1 MEITEKVAYLKGL
14 AEGMELD
21 TEKKEGKLL
30 AAIIDVL
37 DDIALEIADMKAD
50 QEELYDG
57 LDAVSDDL
65 EDVEDAVF
73 GEDDEDE
80 EDVYEYEEPE
90 EDEDCYATTCP
101 TCEET
106 IYFDES
112 VLEDGEVICPNC
124 GEKLEFDLN
133 GLEDE
138 DRAPGRGII
147 PICEHRSPVHST
159 GLLFAFSAA
168 HSTVTANR
176 QQVPPPSTVSTVSDR
191 DVLFRAAAVPEC
203 TAHSAGSIRSGRRRP
218 SSSPQHLRADAFG
231 ITHLIEAPG
240 LENLGKKALRVPVF
254 PVLGVQV
261 AAARP
266 ELRRSGQAGRSPAHT
281 GRLSLCNPCL
291 FLLNLSVILSGG
303 FLRNTDPAGK
313 VRGQEG
319 LLGLPH
325 PGVQAERRGQGLP
338 PADRCTA
345 AWRGSGTRVRPP
357 AVPRCRSTRQKRRNR
372 RHRAGAGRV
381 RLQLLDDKGLRPIQ
395 VILCQDLPVHGIAQ
409 QVRQGLHG
417 EAVLV
422 RHIDPGSLR
431 AMPL

>member
-57 LDAVSDDL
+57 LD
-65 EDVEDAVF
+65 DVEDAVF

-138 DRAPGRGII
+138 DK
-147 PICEHRSPVHST
+147 
-159 GLLFAFSAA
+159 
-168 HSTVTANR
+168 
-176 QQVPPPSTVSTVSDR
+176 
-191 DVLFRAAAVPEC
+191 
-203 TAHSAGSIRSGRRRP
+203 
-218 SSSPQHLRADAFG
+218 PQD
-231 ITHLIEAPG
+231 E
-240 LENLGKKALRVPVF
+240 E
-254 PVLGVQV
+254 
-261 AAARP
+261 
-266 ELRRSGQAGRSPAHT
+266 
-281 GRLSLCNPCL
+281 
-291 FLLNLSVILSGG
+291 
-303 FLRNTDPAGK
+303 
-313 VRGQEG
+313 
-319 LLGLPH
+319 
-325 PGVQAERRGQGLP
+325 
-338 PADRCTA
+338 
-345 AWRGSGTRVRPP
+345 
-357 AVPRCRSTRQKRRNR
+357 
-372 RHRAGAGRV
+372 
-381 RLQLLDDKGLRPIQ
+381 
-395 VILCQDLPVHGIAQ
+395 
-409 QVRQGLHG
+409 
-417 EAVLV
+417 
-422 RHIDPGSLR
+422 
-431 AMPL
+431 